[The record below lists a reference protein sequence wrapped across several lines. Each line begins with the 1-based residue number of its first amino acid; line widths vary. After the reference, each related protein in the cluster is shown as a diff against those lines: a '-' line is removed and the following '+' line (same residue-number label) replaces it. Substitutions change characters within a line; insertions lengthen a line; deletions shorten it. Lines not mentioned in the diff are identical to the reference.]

1 MNSVGIIGLGRFG
14 KVLASILQKGYQIS
28 GYDIEEISPHPG
40 IEFHNLEKVLEEDVI
55 FIAVP
60 IRHFKS
66 LIVDI
71 RDSESFDAGHIT
83 SSKNIPF
90 ADLSR
95 RSNEINKNDKLIIL
109 VCETGSVSANAGE
122 ALAKEGFEN
131 ICILKGG
138 INQWKIDNLPLV

>member
-1 MNSVGIIGLGRFG
+1 MDRFILFLIEHYYYSVPLLVAIVLLIRASAKKGGKKISTQALIGL
-14 KVLASILQKGYQIS
+14 SNQ
-28 GYDIEEISPHPG
+28 D
-40 IEFHNLEKVLEEDVI
+40 
-55 FIAVP
+55 
-60 IRHFKS
+60 KS